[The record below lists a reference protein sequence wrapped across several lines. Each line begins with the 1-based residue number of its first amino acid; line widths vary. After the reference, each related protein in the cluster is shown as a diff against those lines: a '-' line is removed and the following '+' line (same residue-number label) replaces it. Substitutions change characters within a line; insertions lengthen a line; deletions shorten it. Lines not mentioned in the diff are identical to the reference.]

1 MYTRSETK
9 RPFFNTSAAASA
21 DILDIVDKQD
31 VAVWNK
37 TVRTQD
43 SNKASLKIG
52 LLDHDLIREDKNT
65 MLDSADEK
73 DVADVIISRTH

>member
-1 MYTRSETK
+1 MYTRSENK
-9 RPFFNTSAAASA
+9 RPFFNTSTAASA

-37 TVRTQD
+37 TVRTQG